1 MRKSLFLALSVVVLS
16 GCAQESHDSYSDENA
31 ASGRTT
37 NKEWKEFVAP
47 LSVKTQ
53 TPWERRMKQAEN
65 EQRKQNGS

>member
-1 MRKSLFLALSVVVLS
+1 M
-16 GCAQESHDSYSDENA
+16 
-31 ASGRTT
+31 

-65 EQRKQNGS
+65 EQRQQNGS